1 VNINGLWQ
9 EGKEERKEEIMEED
23 LDFSP
28 ILADTL
34 RLEGGR
40 RVDSDGLTN
49 NGIRQPIYDSYTKLK
64 KLPQKSVDELN
75 WGETSS
81 FYKDEFYDKVKD
93 LPTKNLKGVA
103 FDFAVNA
110 GTPTAV
116 KNIQS
121 IVGSKADGI
130 IGKKTI
136 ASINKFIAKNGE
148 DALVRGILQS
158 RVEHNYKVIEADPSK
173 AEYER
178 GWNNRIESQAKTYS
192 SQE

>member
-1 VNINGLWQ
+1 
-9 EGKEERKEEIMEED
+9 MAED

-75 WGETSS
+75 WGETSD
-81 FYKDEFYDKVKD
+81 FYKDEFYDKIKD

-116 KNIQS
+116 KGLQK

-136 ASINKFIAKNGE
+136 AAVKKFIEKNGE
-148 DALVRGILQS
+148 DFLVKSILQN
-158 RVEHNYKVIEADPSK
+158 RIDHNYAVIENDPSK
-173 AEYER
+173 AQYER

-192 SQE
+192 NQE